1 MGTVRSRDEGLEE
14 LKARLAEAET
24 LLQELECESRHAG
37 APDEEHEATI
47 YDLRRLV
54 ASCRDMLA
62 RRPSGAN

>member
-1 MGTVRSRDEGLEE
+1 MGTVRSRDEGPED

-37 APDEEHEATI
+37 APDEEHEAKI

-62 RRPSGAN
+62 RRQTDMN

>member
-24 LLQELECESRHAG
+24 LLQELECENPNRG
-37 APDEEHEATI
+37 APDDEHEAKI
-47 YDLRRLV
+47 FDLRRLV